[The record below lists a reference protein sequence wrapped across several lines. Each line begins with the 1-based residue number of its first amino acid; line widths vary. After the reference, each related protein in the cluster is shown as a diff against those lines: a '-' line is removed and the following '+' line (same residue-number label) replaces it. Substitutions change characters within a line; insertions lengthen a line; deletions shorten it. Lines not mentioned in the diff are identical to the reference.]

1 MVAGKVMRSGFV
13 LDILKG
19 KSRRCHLRLDMGI
32 LVSSTA
38 ITEHHTFG
46 GFEHHKLTIL

>member
-13 LDILKG
+13 LDVLKG
-19 KSRRCHLRLDMGI
+19 KSRCHLRLEMGI

-38 ITEHHTFG
+38 ITK
-46 GFEHHKLTIL
+46 HHKLGGFKQHKLIIL